1 MKSEKLYLQ
10 DILEKI
16 ERIERYTT
24 KPGKA
29 YFLTDELLQDAVIRN
44 FEVIGEA
51 VRYLSEATQGRY
63 PTVRWKDFIGFRNI
77 LIHQYDNV
85 KMSIVWV
92 AIEQDLPVLK
102 KAVME
107 LLNEEVNLAK
117 Q

>member
-16 ERIERYTT
+16 ERIERYTLPDKT
-24 KPGKA
+24 V
-29 YFLTDELLQDAVIRN
+29 FLSNELLQDAVVRN

-51 VRYLSEATQGRY
+51 VRYLSETTQKRY
-63 PTVRWKDFIGFRNI
+63 PAVRWKDFIGFRNI

-102 KAVME
+102 AAIME
-107 LLNEEVNLAK
+107 LLNDEK
-117 Q
+117 KI